1 MRRFYAPRSRFS
13 DHTVILDGDESRH
26 LRDVLRLKS
35 GDEINV
41 FDGEGRE
48 FSCRIDMVGK
58 KEVTLYLNREVEP
71 TSTES
76 GLDLTLA
83 AAVLKGEKFDL
94 VVQKTVEL
102 GVTILIPLQTARCD
116 VKISNAEKKL
126 DRWRK
131 IALEAAKQSGR
142 AKLMEIPGTFDL
154 QTLLEGSEAAN
165 NFVMFS
171 EREGAGLSSLDPS
184 KKITALIGPEGGW
197 EDSEIEAARKKGCSI
212 VTLGGRVLRAETA
225 AISIAAILQHRFGDM
240 T

>member
-1 MRRFYAPRSRFS
+1 MRRFFAPPENFEGQSL
-13 DHTVILDGDESRH
+13 TLGEDETRH
-26 LRDVLRLKS
+26 LRDVLRLQS
-35 GDEINV
+35 GSEVRV
-41 FDGEGRE
+41 FDGLGRE
-48 FSCRIDMVGK
+48 FLCLVENVGK
-58 KEVTLYLNREVEP
+58 KSSLLKITGEVP
-71 TSTES
+71 PASPES
-76 GLDLTLA
+76 GLYLTLA
-83 AAVLKGEKFDL
+83 AAILKGEKFDL
-94 VVQKTVEL
+94 IVQKAVEL
-102 GVTILIPLQTARCD
+102 GVTTLIPLQTARGD

-154 QTLLEGSEAAN
+154 QTLLEGSEAAD

-171 EREGAGLSSLDPS
+171 EREGFGLSSLNPS
-184 KKITALIGPEGGW
+184 RKITALVGPEGGW

-240 T
+240 S